1 MDVLH
6 EAHAAPQ
13 RLGKVPLSAREIFA
27 SNWVIKLSCIRVID
41 CHHVEL
47 DKVHHK
53 DHVDIHGALCWVN
66 IVMVVRDGQE
76 PRPTPYCHRIGG
88 ELSLKESHQQVVP
101 KDATNINYKVKAI
114 EVETNY

>member
-1 MDVLH
+1 MDILH

-27 SNWVIKLSCIRVID
+27 SNWVIKLSCIGVID

-53 DHVDIHGALCWVN
+53 DHVDIHGALSWVN
-66 IVMVVRDGQE
+66 IVMVVRDCQE
-76 PRPTPYCHRIGG
+76 PRPAPYCHRIGG
-88 ELSLKESHQQVVP
+88 QLSL
-101 KDATNINYKVKAI
+101 
-114 EVETNY
+114 

>member
-13 RLGKVPLSAREIFA
+13 GLGEVPLSAREIFA
-27 SNWVIKLSCIRVID
+27 SNRVIKLSCIGVID

-53 DHVDIHGALCWVN
+53 DQVNIHGALCWVN

-101 KDATNINYKVKAI
+101 KNATNVNYKVKAI